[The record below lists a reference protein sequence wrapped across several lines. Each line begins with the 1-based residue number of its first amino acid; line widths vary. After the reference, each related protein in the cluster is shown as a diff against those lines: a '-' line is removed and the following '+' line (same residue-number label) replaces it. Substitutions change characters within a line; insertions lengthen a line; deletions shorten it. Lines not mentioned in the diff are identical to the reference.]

1 LLFNPESNPTA
12 FTLGGQWQLLL
23 DSSAE
28 LSPGLSASSCLLV
41 PAHAALVLRRST
53 M

>member
-1 LLFNPESNPTA
+1 
-12 FTLGGQWQLLL
+12 LGGQWQLLL

-28 LSPGLSASSCLLV
+28 LSPGLPVSSSQLV
-41 PAHAALVLRRST
+41 PAHAVLVLRRST